1 MQKVFSCL
9 ITIFKKKGRYLQELS
24 LSHPIHKTSTTT
36 MNIKKFGI
44 LPKILIAIAL
54 GIVFSFF
61 TPGWA
66 VRIFLTFNSIFGNFL
81 GMFIPLL
88 IIGLVAPG
96 IADLGNGAGKL
107 LLITVALA
115 YGSTVLSGAFSYFSC
130 ALAYPHILGDGLSSL
145 GNMDMSNALTPYFT
159 IEMPAFLSVTT
170 ALVLAF
176 ILGLTTA
183 SISGTTMRG
192 FLTDFRDIITRVITN
207 VIIPCLPLYI
217 FGIFLQMG
225 AEGHVG
231 AVLGAF
237 LKIVGFIF
245 LLHVTELVFLFLVA
259 GAVTGKNPFHALV
272 TMLPAYV
279 TALGTSSSAATI
291 PVTLQ
296 QAIKNGVRPET
307 AGFTVPLCATI
318 HMPCSILK
326 IVAVAFAISLSMGL
340 PCDFGTY
347 FGFILMLGITMVA
360 APGVPGGAIM
370 AALGLIGSMLGFDA
384 NMQGLMIAI
393 YIAMD
398 SFGTAGNVTGDGAI
412 ALIVDHIRGEKTMP
426 KPDTE
431 ITEL

>member
-1 MQKVFSCL
+1 M
-9 ITIFKKKGRYLQELS
+9 
-24 LSHPIHKTSTTT
+24 
-36 MNIKKFGI
+36 KKFGI

-54 GIVFSFF
+54 GIVCSLFF
-61 TPGWA
+61 PGWA
-66 VRIFLTFNSIFGNFL
+66 VRVFLTFNAIFSNFL

-96 IADLGNGAGKL
+96 IADLGKGAGRL
-107 LLITVALA
+107 LLITVLLA
-115 YGSTVLSGAFSYFSC
+115 YGSTVLSGVYSYASC
-130 ALAYPHILGDGLSSL
+130 HLAYPYLLGDGLSSL
-145 GNMDMSNALTPYFT
+145 GNMDMSNQFTPYFT
-159 IEMPAFLSVTT
+159 IEMPAFISVTS
-170 ALVLAF
+170 ALVVAF
-176 ILGLTTA
+176 MLGLTTA
-183 SISGTTMRG
+183 NISGVTMKG
-192 FLTDFRDIITRVITN
+192 VLVDFRDIVTAVITK

-245 LLHVTELVFLFLVA
+245 LLHVVELLFLFVVA
-259 GAVTGKNPFHALV
+259 GPIAHKNPFKALV

-279 TALGTSSSAATI
+279 TALGTASSAATI

-307 AGFTVPLCATI
+307 ASFTVPLCATI

-326 IVAVAFAISLSMGL
+326 ITAVAYAISLSMGM

-347 FGFILMLGITMVA
+347 LGFIMMLGITMVA

-370 AALGLIGSMLGFDA
+370 AALGLLSSMLGFDA

-393 YIAMD
+393 YNAMD

-412 ALIVDHIRGEKTMP
+412 ALIVDRIRGTKIEESETV
-426 KPDTE
+426 
-431 ITEL
+431 

>member
-1 MQKVFSCL
+1 M
-9 ITIFKKKGRYLQELS
+9 KKL
-24 LSHPIHKTSTTT
+24 
-36 MNIKKFGI
+36 GI

-54 GIVFSFF
+54 GIGCSFF
-61 TPGWA
+61 FPGWA
-66 VRIFLTFNSIFGNFL
+66 VRVFLTFNSIFSNFL

-96 IADLGNGAGKL
+96 IADLGKGAGKL
-107 LLITVALA
+107 LLITVLLA
-115 YGSTVLSGAFSYFSC
+115 YSSTVLSGVFTYFSC
-130 ALAYPHILGDGLSSL
+130 YFAYPHILGNGLTAL
-145 GNMDMSNALTPYFT
+145 GNMDMSNTLTPYFT
-159 IEMPAFLSVTT
+159 IEMPAFISVTT
-170 ALVLAF
+170 ALVIAF
-176 ILGLTTA
+176 MLGLTTA
-183 SISGTTMRG
+183 TITGTTMRG
-192 FLTDFRDIITRVITN
+192 FLIDFRDIITTVITK

-245 LLHVTELVFLFLVA
+245 LLHVTELIFLFLVA
-259 GAVTGKNPFHALV
+259 GSVTHKNPFRALV

-279 TALGTSSSAATI
+279 TALGTASSAATI

-296 QAIKNGVRPET
+296 QAIKNGVREET
-307 AGFTVPLCATI
+307 ASFTVPLCATI

-326 IVAVAFAISLSMGL
+326 ITAVAYAITLSMGL
-340 PCDFGTY
+340 PSDFGTY
-347 FGFILMLGITMVA
+347 IGFIMMLGITMVA

-370 AALGLIGSMLGFDA
+370 AALGLLSSMLGFDS

-412 ALIVDHIRGEKTMP
+412 ALIVDRIRGEK
-426 KPDTE
+426 KE
-431 ITEL
+431 S

>member
-1 MQKVFSCL
+1 
-9 ITIFKKKGRYLQELS
+9 
-24 LSHPIHKTSTTT
+24 

-54 GIVFSFF
+54 GIVFSLFM
-61 TPGWA
+61 PGWA
-66 VRIFLTFNSIFGNFL
+66 VRVFLTFNSIFGNFL

-96 IADLGNGAGKL
+96 IADLGKGAGRL

-115 YGSTVLSGAFSYFSC
+115 YGSTILSGAFSYFSC
-130 ALAYPHILGDGLSSL
+130 SLAYPHILGNGLTAL
-145 GNMDMSNALTPYFT
+145 GNMDMANALTPYFT
-159 IEMPAFLSVTT
+159 IEMPAFISVTT

-176 ILGLTTA
+176 LLGLTA
-183 SISGTTMRG
+183 SNINGTTMKN
-192 FLTDFRDIITRVITN
+192 FLVDFRDIITKVITS

-245 LLHVTELVFLFLVA
+245 LLHITELVFLFLVA
-259 GAVTGKNPFHALV
+259 GGVTRKNPFKALV

-279 TALGTSSSAATI
+279 TALGTASSAATI

-326 IVAVAFAISLSMGL
+326 ITAVAYAISLSMGL

-347 FGFILMLGITMVA
+347 FGFIMMLGITMVA

-370 AALGLIGSMLGFDA
+370 AALGLLASMLGFDS

-412 ALIVDHIRGEKTMP
+412 ALIVDHIRGDKA
-426 KPDTE
+426 
-431 ITEL
+431 